1 MVVIRLARHGAKKRP
16 FYHVVVADRRCPR
29 DGRNLE
35 RLGYFN
41 PMAKEN
47 EEGIKI
53 DLEKVNQWIAK
64 GAQMSDRVKQL
75 VEKIS

>member
-41 PMAKEN
+41 PMAKEH

-53 DLEKVNQWIAK
+53 DLEKVSQWVAK
-64 GAQMSDRVKQL
+64 GAQMSERVKQL